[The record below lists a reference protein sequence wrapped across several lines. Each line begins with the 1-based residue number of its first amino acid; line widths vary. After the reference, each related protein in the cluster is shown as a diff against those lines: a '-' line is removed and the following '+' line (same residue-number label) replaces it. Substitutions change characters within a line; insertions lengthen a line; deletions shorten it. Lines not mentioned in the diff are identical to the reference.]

1 MIRVNTFNVVNNS
14 KESAGHPPISGNVV
28 NNHAPD
34 PRSGEQLAVVLRSC
48 CSSLSCLSF
57 SVMCGVKKS
66 LVSVNHFSCQ
76 CIFLGFL
83 RLEKDAHVCPGIT
96 SDLIKISDR
105 QEHLMVHRGREEPG
119 RDGTCGIQPPH
130 LLPGCWA
137 SKHLDAVWT
146 QFFLFSLKIS
156 EVCLRVYQTDVLISE
171 KKNHVFRSV
180 CRFPADLR
188 IKKISKWKHNTLEI
202 YFSMCFKSVYLSL
215 TSEGLSEFT
224 KL

>member
-76 CIFLGFL
+76 CIFLGFFY
-83 RLEKDAHVCPGIT
+83 
-96 SDLIKISDR
+96 
-105 QEHLMVHRGREEPG
+105 
-119 RDGTCGIQPPH
+119 
-130 LLPGCWA
+130 A
-137 SKHLDAVWT
+137 SRKTHMFVLVSP
-146 QFFLFSLKIS
+146 QILSK
-156 EVCLRVYQTDVLISE
+156 YQTDRNTWWCIEVGRNRAGMAPVEFSLLTCCQGVERPNIWMQSG
-171 KKNHVFRSV
+171 HSSFCLAS
-180 CRFPADLR
+180 RFLKSAWGFIRL
-188 IKKISKWKHNTLEI
+188 
-202 YFSMCFKSVYLSL
+202 MCW
-215 TSEGLSEFT
+215 
-224 KL
+224 